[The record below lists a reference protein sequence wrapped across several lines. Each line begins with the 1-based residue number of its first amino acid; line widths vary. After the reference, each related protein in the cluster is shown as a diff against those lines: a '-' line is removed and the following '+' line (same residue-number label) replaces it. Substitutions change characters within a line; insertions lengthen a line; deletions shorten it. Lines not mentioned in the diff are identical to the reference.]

1 MKLELFRRVRVS
13 TGKEK
18 GCCTELT
25 NVGFSDKVLVPGLKS
40 KSRVSASVATLGKG
54 PQLRLPPTPN
64 PPAS

>member
-25 NVGFSDKVLVPGLKS
+25 NVGFSDKVPVPGLKS
-40 KSRVSASVATLGKG
+40 KSRVSASVATLGQG
-54 PQLRLPPTPN
+54 HT
-64 PPAS
+64 